1 MDLHNRLVRETARRS
16 QQIAHQGCFEQS
28 MEADRSC
35 QLLRISLAAD
45 SQLFPE
51 VSAGRHR
58 LTIRFMQQ
66 PDLSQRV
73 VLCRDNVPF
82 RLACCGLS

>member
-1 MDLHNRLVRETARRS
+1 MNDREESVLEARDFRS
-16 QQIAHQGCFEQS
+16 
-28 MEADRSC
+28 
-35 QLLRISLAAD
+35 LRISLAAD
-45 SQLFPE
+45 CQLFPE

-58 LTIRFMQQ
+58 LTIRFMHQ

-82 RLACCGLS
+82 RLACCGMS